1 MRIAL
6 VSDSHLAPIAEACD
20 ANWQAVRDYIAQ
32 TAIDLTIH
40 LGDITLD
47 GFIDPNQHDHA
58 RRMSAE
64 WPSPLLF
71 IPGNHDIGDHRPAP
85 DMPAEEP
92 LDLAL
97 LERYRAAFGR
107 DQWRVGA
114 EDWWLIGINAQ
125 LLGTDTAA
133 EAEQW
138 EWLAAALQA
147 STNRPV
153 ALLLHKPLLHVDPRD
168 DVPHIRYVPAA
179 PRRRLLDLLAP
190 VDLRLVL
197 SGHTH
202 QYLDRM
208 VAQTR
213 HVWLPSTAYIFP
225 DSKQELIGSKVTG
238 LCVLELT
245 RDAYRLDLVR
255 PEGVRQHNLLE
266 LPFYAALQ
274 AARRH

>member
-6 VSDSHLAPIAEACD
+6 VSDSHLAPIAEAFD

-32 TAIDLTIH
+32 SAIDLTIH
-40 LGDITLD
+40 LGDITFD

-58 RRMSAE
+58 RRMSAG

-85 DMPAEEP
+85 DMPADEP

-107 DQWRVGA
+107 DHWRVAA

-125 LLGTDTAA
+125 LLGTFTAA

-138 EWLAAALQA
+138 EWLAAELQQ
-147 STNRPV
+147 SMERPV
-153 ALLLHKPLLHVDPRD
+153 ALLLHKPLLHVDPMD

-208 VAQTR
+208 VARTR
-213 HVWLPSTAYIFP
+213 HVWCPSTACIFP
-225 DSKQELIGSKVTG
+225 DSRQERIGEKVTG

-245 RDAYRLDLVR
+245 RDAYRIDLVR
-255 PEGVRQHNLLE
+255 PEGVAQNNLLE
-266 LPFYAALQ
+266 QPFYAALQ

>member
-6 VSDSHLAPIAEACD
+6 VSDSHLAPIAAAFD
-20 ANWQAVRDYIAQ
+20 ANWRAVRRHIAQ
-32 TAIDLTIH
+32 GNIDLTIH
-40 LGDITLD
+40 LGDFTLD
-47 GFIDPNQHDHA
+47 GFSDPAQLDHA
-58 RRMSAE
+58 RRLSAD
-64 WPSPLLF
+64 WPTPLLF

-97 LERYRAAFGR
+97 LERYRATFGS
-107 DQWRVGA
+107 DHWRIVA
-114 EDWWLIGINAQ
+114 DEWRLLGINAQ
-125 LLGTDTAA
+125 LLGTDTAS

-138 EWLAAALQA
+138 EWLAGELRQ
-147 STNRPV
+147 STGRPV
-153 ALLLHKPLLHVDPRD
+153 VLLLHKPLLHVDPAD
-168 DVPHIRYVPAA
+168 DVPHIRYLPSA
-179 PRRRLLDLLAP
+179 PRRRLLELLAS

-208 VAQTR
+208 VGLTR

-225 DSKQELIGSKVTG
+225 DSKQERIGEKVTG

-245 RDAYRLDLVR
+245 GDRYQLALVR
-255 PEGVRQHNLLE
+255 PEGVERHDLLAQ
-266 LPFYAALQ
+266 PFYAALG
-274 AARRH
+274 H